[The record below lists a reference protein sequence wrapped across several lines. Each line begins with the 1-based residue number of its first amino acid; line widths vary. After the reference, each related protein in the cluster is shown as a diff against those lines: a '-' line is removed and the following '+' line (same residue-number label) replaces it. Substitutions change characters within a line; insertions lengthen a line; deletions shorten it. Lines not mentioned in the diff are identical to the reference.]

1 MQKTV
6 LITGTSSGFGRAS
19 VHQFADQ
26 GWNVVA
32 TMRDTAQGGRLSG
45 HPTVLIEHLD
55 VEDKD
60 SIRQTVARAIEHFGQ
75 IDVLINNAGF
85 GLQGLFETTPPE
97 KVTKQFAVNVFGVM
111 DVTREVL
118 PHMRKQRSG
127 TIVNVSSGAGV
138 FGLPALSLY
147 TSSKFALEGFSESLS
162 YELAPLGIRIKLVE
176 PGGVLDTQF
185 VNRAAS
191 EANEAGAIADYLPI
205 ERQIAEVYERLR
217 ADRAKATSQDVA
229 AVLFEAATDGSDQLR
244 YIATP
249 DIEPLIS
256 LRRQSGEAQYMKFM
270 KSNFGIVS

>member
-32 TMRDTAQGGRLSG
+32 TMRDTAQGGSFSG

-97 KVTKQFAVNVFGVM
+97 KVTKQFAVNVFEVM